1 VKTRASNRSG
11 RFQRVGGGSPTEQTA
26 ENLESKES
34 SDTLDT
40 EQTQDGQEKREN
52 PENPETHERNEAMET
67 TAKVDIRKL
76 QLLND
81 RIAQTIDALN
91 QVRYSV
97 HGVGLS
103 HTGPMGAGAY
113 GALGA
118 GAYGAGAYGA
128 GAYGAG
134 YPFQGYPQVG
144 FPQVGF
150 PFGGLQGLQHTSPL
164 QQQYGMW
171 QQNPW
176 QQNPWQQNA
185 MLGVDPRL
193 VGAMYGQGIGG
204 LSHTSPELDPTVGV
218 RGWGH
223 HQGIGAGGIGAGGIG
238 TGGIGNGGIGNGAIG
253 WDPFTAARIL
263 QNFPFLQSPIS
274 PVL

>member
-26 ENLESKES
+26 ENLESKEPG
-34 SDTLDT
+34 DTLDT

-52 PENPETHERNEAMET
+52 PESPETHERNEAMET

-113 GALGA
+113 GA
-118 GAYGAGAYGA
+118 

-164 QQQYGMW
+164 PQQYGVW

-176 QQNPWQQNA
+176 QQSA

-204 LSHTSPELDPTVGV
+204 LSHTSPDLDPTVGL

-223 HQGIGAGGIGAGGIG
+223 QGIGQQGFGHQGIGQGG
-238 TGGIGNGGIGNGAIG
+238 IG
-253 WDPFTAARIL
+253 WDPFTTARIM
-263 QNFPFLQSPIS
+263 QNFPFLQSPIP